1 MSSPILDIATPETH
15 TMGRSLRPYILQ
27 HIHTDLG
34 NQTITRI
41 VVTGSLQRHAHLSN
55 AAIDSLRPTISW
67 TDPTA
72 IQLNCFPSRNL
83 MLHYASSVATY
94 LSLCGR
100 DPRIV
105 HLGFADSDQTARL
118 IRESNLQSVGQID
131 LAIVGNINNLTG
143 LAGLTDHWQGPNE
156 PGYSIFRWQK
166 FISSGGQRV
175 ALIGCLERLWGD
187 TGGHFLR
194 ALYAHL
200 NVKCVI
206 YIAKCGSLSKEYTSN
221 EWIATGSQAI
231 LEGDVIQWS
240 NPLDSVLSV
249 SNKIAR
255 GPIVTVPT
263 PLCETQD
270 WLSEW
275 SPKAT
280 WVDCEVGFMAK
291 AAIELGIGFGFLLV
305 VSDNLCEP
313 GGENLSNEDSDS
325 VSKKRKI
332 LYDEMLKI
340 LNGFIY
346 RPDVG
351 QTN

>member
-1 MSSPILDIATPETH
+1 
-15 TMGRSLRPYILQ
+15 MGRFLRPYITQ
-27 HIHTDLG
+27 HVHPDFQ
-34 NQTITRI
+34 NQAITRI
-41 VVTGSLQRHAHLSN
+41 VVTGSPQRYAQFSN
-55 AAIDSLRPTISW
+55 AAIDSLRPTVSW
-67 TDPTA
+67 TDPTT
-72 IQLNCFPSRNL
+72 IHLSCFPSRNL

-100 DPRIV
+100 DPSIV
-105 HLGFADSDQTARL
+105 HLSFPDPDHTVRL
-118 IRESNLQSVGQID
+118 IRESNLRTIGQID

-143 LAGLTDHWQGPNE
+143 LAGLTDHWEGFDGSE
-156 PGYSIFRWQK
+156 YSIFRWQK
-166 FISSGGQRV
+166 LISSKGQTV
-175 ALIGCLERLWGD
+175 ALIGCLEQLWGD

-194 ALYAHL
+194 ALYTHL

-221 EWIATGSQAI
+221 EWIATGTQAFF
-231 LEGDVIQWS
+231 EGDVIQWS
-240 NPLDSVLSV
+240 SPLDSVLDASKKV
-249 SNKIAR
+249 AR

-291 AAIELGIGFGFLLV
+291 AAVELGVEFGFLLV
-305 VSDNLCEP
+305 VSDNLCKI
-313 GGENLSNEDSDS
+313 GGENLSNEESDT
-325 VSKKRKI
+325 VSRKRKV

-340 LNGFIY
+340 LNALIFRSDLRQPI
-346 RPDVG
+346 
-351 QTN
+351 